1 MTEFPHE
8 IDVGRTSHFLFE
20 VGSLMTL
27 VFGAL
32 FLVSAVVVSTAY
44 ATGTPVAVGV
54 VAAGLFALLAANGIA
69 LLYWSTTFEAA

>member
-1 MTEFPHE
+1 MTGFPRE

-32 FLVSAVVVSTAY
+32 FLASLVAVSAAY
-44 ATGTPVAVGV
+44 ATGIPVAVGA
-54 VAAGLFALLAANGIA
+54 VAAGVFGLLAANGVG
-69 LLYWSTTFEAA
+69 LLYWSTAFDAA